1 MTAAAATFQTFTA
14 IGNREDLSDVIYN
27 IAPVETPFLSNVGK
41 MKASATY
48 TEWQTDTLSA
58 AATNAAIQGG
68 DASNTTVTPTVRL
81 GNYTQIL
88 EKTFGVSGTQEAVD
102 KAGRKGELA
111 YQMMK
116 ASKELKRD
124 LEFALTRNQGNTAGA
139 AASAPLMA
147 SVESWIFTNRT
158 DVGTGGS
165 PTTPGFISG
174 RVAAPTDNST
184 AVTLTKANLDAIIQA
199 CWTSGGNPKVVMVGA
214 ALKTLISGFTGIA
227 TIYREVK
234 GMNQAT
240 IVGGADLYISNFGE
254 HTIVPNRFMRTSVAL
269 VLDLD
274 FWGVAYLRPFT
285 QSPLA
290 KTGDAERR
298 QMLVEATLVSKNE
311 GASGKISTTTG

>member
-1 MTAAAATFQTFTA
+1 MAVPAATFQTFTA

-27 IAPVETPFLSNVGK
+27 IAPVETPFLSNISK

-48 TEWQTDTLSA
+48 NEWQTDTLA
-58 AATNAAIQGG
+58 AAASNSAIQGD
-68 DASNTTVTPTVRL
+68 DAANITVTPTVRL

-88 EKTFGVSGTQEAVD
+88 TKTFGVSGTQDAVM
-102 KAGRKGELA
+102 KAGRKDELA

-124 LEFALTRNQGNTAGA
+124 LEFALVRNQGNTAGA
-139 AASAPLMA
+139 AASAALMA

-184 AVTLTKANLDAIIQA
+184 AVTLTKANLDAIIQEV
-199 CWTSGGNPKVVMVGA
+199 WTQGGDPKVVMCGA
-214 ALKTLISGFTGIA
+214 AIKTEISGFTGIA

-240 IVGGADLYISNFGE
+240 IIGGADLYISNFGE
-254 HTIVPNRFMRTSVAL
+254 HTIVPNRFMRTNVCL

-274 FWGVAYLRPFT
+274 YWGVAYLRPFT
-285 QSPLA
+285 QHPLA

-298 QMLVEATLVSKNE
+298 QMLVECTLVSKNE
-311 GASGKISTTTG
+311 KASGKISTTTG